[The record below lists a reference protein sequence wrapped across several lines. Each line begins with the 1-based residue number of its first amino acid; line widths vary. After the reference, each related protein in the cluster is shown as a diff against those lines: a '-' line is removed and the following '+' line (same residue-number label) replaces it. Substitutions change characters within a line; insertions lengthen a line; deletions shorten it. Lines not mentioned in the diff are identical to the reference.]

1 MENSSN
7 NHPAFPF
14 FRSFFKDCYPKACI
28 NLRFIQKDETVIGNK
43 FIPISKLNHI
53 PQILDRYK
61 DVNSY
66 FGIATR
72 GDGFGGKDGVVEIPY
87 VWVDIDRKDFAP
99 EEWGKLTQKIKEFP
113 LRPAWV
119 IDSGGG
125 LHVYWKL
132 RETLSEEDTLKVEDV
147 LKRLANHFDGDSKP
161 AEVAHVLRIPFTQN
175 VKYDPPR
182 AVSIVESNE
191 TAYDISDFDFLPS
204 VSQESPSAVADP
216 ISASKG
222 TPLSMNFKKPN
233 LNGWHKE
240 LMGGLGEGQRN
251 ISLAKLAGR
260 YTEKG
265 LSKEEFLPILLHV
278 NKKSNPPLSEKQVD
292 KIADSVIRTHKRNH
306 SGEESVAE
314 DWDLKVFTLED
325 ISDYP
330 EPKFIIEKVLL
341 EESLGVI
348 GGIPGLFK
356 SILALSFAKAI
367 LTGEDL
373 WGKFKVLKKG
383 PVLIIDEENPRGLLK
398 DRLKKLG
405 LLGTDLPLH
414 FIHFQGLKI
423 DNDKHFNHLT
433 EKIKEIKPVLVI
445 IDSFVRVH
453 GQKEDDASAMRL
465 VMSQLRKI
473 ANLGTTVL
481 LIHHHRKG
489 EAPLQ
494 QRLRGSGDI
503 PAGIDIE
510 YAVISKDI
518 NLIEFCSVKTR
529 VEPLGAIKLRVI
541 NEDDKLNI
549 VYEGSEDEEILQQVK
564 SVLAQRGRQKFPAI
578 KKVLESRKFPE
589 NKLRKVLA
597 KSAENSVKTGIYG
610 RQLKREKGQPWVFWT
625 RKEDAIEGDR
635 VNRLPSD
642 REKED

>member
-1 MENSSN
+1 METSSN
-7 NHPAFPF
+7 NHPALPF
-14 FRSFFKDCYPKACI
+14 FKSFFKDCYPKACV
-28 NLRFIQKDETVIGNK
+28 NLRFIQKDETVVGNK
-43 FIPISKLNHI
+43 FIPISKMNRI
-53 PQILDRYK
+53 SRILERYK

-72 GDGFGGKDGVVEIPY
+72 GNGFGGKDGIVEIPY
-87 VWVDIDRKDFAP
+87 VWVDIDRKDFVP

-113 LRPAWV
+113 FRPTWV

-125 LHVYWKL
+125 LHAYWRLK
-132 RETLSEEDTLKVEDV
+132 ETLGQEEIQRVEDV
-147 LKRLANHFDGDSKP
+147 LRRLANHFGGDPKS
-161 AEVAHVLRIPFTQN
+161 AEVAHILRIPFTQN

-182 AVSIVESNE
+182 TVSIVESNE
-191 TAYDISDFDFLPS
+191 TAYDISDFDLLPQ
-204 VSQESPSAVADP
+204 VSGKSLTALIAPS
-216 ISASKG
+216 SASKSILLG
-222 TPLSMNFKKPN
+222 TNSKRPN
-233 LNGWHKE
+233 LNGWQKK
-240 LMGGLGEGQRN
+240 LMGGALEGHRN
-251 ISLAKLAGR
+251 ISLTKLAGR
-260 YTEKG
+260 YIEKD
-265 LSKEEFLPILLHV
+265 LSKEEFLPILLDV
-278 NKKSNPPLSEKQVD
+278 NIKSNPPLSEKQVE

-306 SGEESVAE
+306 SGKESVAE
-314 DWDLKVFTLED
+314 DWDLKVSTLKD
-325 ISDYP
+325 INNYP
-330 EPKFIIEKVLL
+330 EPKFVIEKVLL

-373 WGKFKVLKKG
+373 WGKFRVLKKG

-423 DNDKHFNHLT
+423 DNEKHFNHLT

-510 YAVISKDI
+510 YAVVSKDI

-529 VEPLGAIKLRVI
+529 VEPLAAIKLRVI

-549 VYEGSEDEEILQQVK
+549 AYEGSEEEEVLQQVK
-564 SVLAQRGRQKFPAI
+564 SVLAQRGRQNFVAI
-578 KKVLESRKFPE
+578 KKALESRKFPE

-597 KSAENSVKTGIYG
+597 KSVENSVKTGIYG
-610 RQLKREKGQPWVFWT
+610 RRLKREKGQPWVFWT

-635 VNRLPSD
+635 LNRLPSD